1 MTTKRHSNR
10 EQQIL
15 DAAAGLIAQ
24 YTFDKTTMD
33 DIAREA
39 GVSKGA
45 LYLHF
50 KSKDALVETLILRE
64 SEQAADQIY
73 TRIMNDPEGGSLF
86 KVFTM
91 SLLAVAENPL
101 LRALYTNDR
110 RVLGDMIRRMRES
123 SLFQQGFEFSQVF
136 VEQMQAAGM
145 IRKDLRA
152 DVVTYLFALVR
163 FGVLTV
169 EDYLTVKNPPPLEE
183 VAELIADMLERTLAP
198 EGGDNEAGKQA
209 FKQMIQ
215 FGRAVIEERRKAM
228 KVGENVTQ
236 QRDNPNQ

>member
-1 MTTKRHSNR
+1 MTTTRHSDR
-10 EQQIL
+10 EQRIL

-50 KSKDALVETLILRE
+50 KSKDVLVETLILRE
-64 SEQAADQIY
+64 GERAADQIY
-73 TRIMNDPEGGSLF
+73 ARIMNDPEGGSLF

-91 SLLAVAENPL
+91 SLLAVAESPL

-110 RVLGDMIRRMRES
+110 RVLGDVIRRMRES

-228 KVGENVTQ
+228 KVGENVTE
-236 QRDNPNQ
+236 QRDNPNP